1 MITTPL
7 PGEPQRVD
15 FLLLPEFSMLGFVS
29 AVEPLR
35 VANRFGGALYQW
47 RILSADGGAVT
58 ASNGMS
64 VNADA
69 ALASTDAP
77 MLFVVAAFH
86 AAQYYTEALGHALR
100 RACYAGAALGA
111 IDTGSFV
118 LAEAGLLDGYTVTL
132 HWEALSAFRECYPAI
147 TVTQELFEVDRQRVT
162 SAGGTASIDLML
174 ELIARQH
181 GRGLA
186 AAVSEQFVL
195 GRIRRPSDHQRM
207 HVAARYGLHNARAVR
222 AIELMEQH
230 LEDPLS
236 AEQLAAM
243 AGVSRR
249 QLERLFLA
257 HLKQTPTHFYLGL
270 RLERARELLHETEL
284 EVQAIAL
291 ACGFPTSSYFA
302 RSYRSR
308 FGLTPSSERAGR

>member
-1 MITTPL
+1 MINTAL
-7 PGEPQRVD
+7 PGEPQRVE
-15 FLLLPEFSMLGFVS
+15 FLLLPEFSMMGFVS

-47 RILSADGGAVT
+47 RILSLDGAAVT

-69 ALASTDAP
+69 ALDAADAP
-77 MLFVVAAFH
+77 TLFVVAAFH
-86 AAQYYTEALGHALR
+86 AAQYYSEALGHSLR
-100 RACYAGAALGA
+100 RRRYAGSTLGA
-111 IDTGSFV
+111 IDTGSFL

-132 HWEALSAFRECYPAI
+132 HWEALSAFRERYPGI
-147 TVTQELFEVDRQRVT
+147 TVTQELFEIDRQRVT

-181 GRGLA
+181 GRALA

-195 GRIRRPSDHQRM
+195 SRIRRPSDHQRM
-207 HVAARYGLHNARAVR
+207 RVAARYGVHNARAVR
-222 AIELMEQH
+222 AIEAMEQH

-243 AGVSRR
+243 VGVSRR

-257 HLKQTPTHFYLGL
+257 HLNQTPTHFYLGL
-270 RLERARELLHETEL
+270 RLDRARELLSETEL
-284 EVQAIAL
+284 EVQAVAL
-291 ACGFPTSSYFA
+291 ACGFPTGSYFA

-308 FGLTPSSERAGR
+308 FGHTPTHDRSLR